1 MTSMKVIKIN
11 TEQEY
16 HEIAAKIEAIQNAEP
31 GTSKALLLKF
41 LINSIVQHERERKT
55 KILAMLA

>member
-1 MTSMKVIKIN
+1 MKTLKIK

-41 LINSIVQHERERKT
+41 LVNSIVQHERERKT
-55 KILAMLA
+55 KLVLA

>member
-1 MTSMKVIKIN
+1 MTLMKTLKIK

-16 HEIAAKIEAIQNAEP
+16 HDIAAKIEAIQNAEP

-41 LINSIVQHERERKT
+41 LVNSIVQHEREQKT
-55 KILAMLA
+55 KLLLA

>member
-1 MTSMKVIKIN
+1 MKILKIK

-41 LINSIVQHERERKT
+41 LVNSIVQHEREAKS
-55 KILAMLA
+55 KALWV

>member
-1 MTSMKVIKIN
+1 MKTLKIQ

-16 HEIAAKIEAIQNAEP
+16 QEIAAKIEAIKNAEP

-41 LINSIVQHERERKT
+41 LVNSIVQHERAEKM
-55 KILAMLA
+55 KA